1 MTSNNHT
8 FNGDFIVGISTGVF
22 PFEKVDL
29 LTSLGLLGVRFED
42 GRRWDLARKLKVFLE
57 GLEVQELAAKE
68 SLVLLESYTT
78 WKVDG
83 ATPMYWFIMAPY
95 KSPPFGSCAIY
106 FHHGVNSLC

>member
-1 MTSNNHT
+1 MGS
-8 FNGDFIVGISTGVF
+8 G
-22 PFEKVDL
+22 PKVEGFF
-29 LTSLGLLGVRFED
+29 LG
-42 GRRWDLARKLKVFLE
+42 

-68 SLVLLESYTT
+68 SLGLLESYTT

-106 FHHGVNSLC
+106 FHHGVNPLC